1 MIVIAIGANLSG
13 PAGSALQ
20 NCEAALV
27 SLDAARI
34 VVRRRSRWYRSPPW
48 PPGSEQPWYVNGVV
62 LVETALDPVGLLA
75 ALHAIE
81 ASFGRAR
88 TPGTVNAARPLD
100 LDLIDYDGVVREH
113 EAPILPHPRLDGR
126 AFVLRPLAEIAPEW
140 RHPKSGRSVKDL
152 LAALPPD
159 AVAEPVP
166 DPSGGA

>member
-1 MIVIAIGANLSG
+1 V
-13 PAGSALQ
+13 
-20 NCEAALV
+20 
-27 SLDAARI
+27 
-34 VVRRRSRWYRSPPW
+34 
-48 PPGSEQPWYVNGVV
+48 
-62 LVETALDPVGLLA
+62 
-75 ALHAIE
+75 
-81 ASFGRAR
+81 R